1 MMSNSPHNTYSFF
14 RTTGD
19 LIKITNII
27 YHAGKKFHEL
37 QGYRPRD
44 PVRKLLV
51 FIIMRD
57 T

>member
-1 MMSNSPHNTYSFF
+1 MSNSPHNTYSFF